1 MSTKPKAYAYSR
13 ISSRAQLKGDGL
25 RRQLAAALEW
35 SANNPDVEFDPTF
48 QDHGVS
54 AYRGTHRDTGKLGV
68 LLSMIEAGTIRPGDY
83 LLVDEFSRLT
93 REAET
98 EALHLL
104 TSITR
109 RHVKVVTL
117 VDGETYHAQS
127 SAMDLMRALMMLSAA
142 HRENKERQRKVAIA
156 WAAKREEA
164 RRSGKKLSSRGPAW
178 TKWNP
183 VTKDFD
189 LDHQKA
195 DVIRRIFA
203 ECNDGLGITA
213 IAQRLNNDKVE
224 TFTGT
229 SDGWHQGYV
238 LTILRSP
245 SVMGFYQPTLTSQR
259 AHQRMLRKPDG
270 DPIPDYYPKVIDV
283 ETFDRAQAMIAMRNK
298 RGGGAGRK
306 GKTFPNLIQGLGK
319 CEKCGGTL
327 IVTNH
332 PNSARVRS
340 LRCYQANRKHQCDNA
355 TTYLCSE
362 VEDRLTTFLMTA
374 RMEETPVLPDMT
386 DLNNKI
392 AAREAVQR
400 KIENL
405 NDAIEEAEKGQDV
418 SSTRRRLA
426 ERQAE
431 ASKLDTVIEDLRAT
445 LKHQARLSGQDAVEE
460 ASKWMA
466 SISETNT
473 DEDLYR
479 VRAKANA
486 MLLSLYD
493 TIIPYEGGLYVLSQ
507 GKGWLITDEVF
518 VELDVKDD
526 RPITRNELELTSTWA
541 KVTMI

>member
-35 SANNPDVEFDPTF
+35 SANHPDVEFDPTF
-48 QDHGVS
+48 RDEGVS

-68 LLSMIEAGTIRPGDY
+68 LLGMIEAGTIRPGDY

-142 HRENKERQRKVAIA
+142 HRENKERQRKVAKA
-156 WAAKREEA
+156 WAEKRAEA

-178 TKWNP
+178 TIWNP
-183 VTKDFD
+183 TKRDFE
-189 LDHQKA
+189 LDATKA
-195 DVIRRIFA
+195 EVIRRIFA

-224 TFTGT
+224 PFTKT
-229 SDGWHQGYV
+229 ADGWHQGYV

-245 SVMGFYQPTLTSQR
+245 SVMGLYQPTLTSQR
-259 AHQRMLRKPDG
+259 AHQRMLRQPDG

-319 CEKCGGTL
+319 CEECGGTL
-327 IVTNH
+327 VITNH
-332 PNSARVRS
+332 PNSKRVRS
-340 LRCYQANRKHQCDNA
+340 FRCYQANRKHKCTNA

-362 VEDRLTTFLMTA
+362 VEERLTTFLMTA
-374 RMEETPVLPDMT
+374 RMEETPTLPDLT
-386 DLNNKI
+386 DLNNKL

-405 NDAIEEAEKGQDV
+405 NDTIEEAAKGEDLT
-418 SSTRRRLA
+418 STRSRL
-426 ERQAE
+426 RQRELE
-431 ASKLDTVIEDLRAT
+431 AAALDRQIEDLRTT
-445 LKHQARLSGQDAVEE
+445 LKHQAKLTGQDAVDE
-460 ASKWMA
+460 AAQWLDA
-466 SISETNT
+466 LADATSE
-473 DEDLYR
+473 DDLYR
-479 VRAKANA
+479 ARAKANA

-493 TIIPYEGGLYVLSQ
+493 SIIPFDGGLYVLSQ
-507 GKGWLITDEVF
+507 GKGWLINDEVF
-518 VELDVKDD
+518 VELDVNDK
-526 RPITRNELELTSTWA
+526 RPITRHELEMSATWA

>member
-68 LLSMIEAGTIRPGDY
+68 LLGMIEAGTIRPGDY

-164 RRSGKKLSSRGPAW
+164 RKNGKKLSSRGPAW
-178 TKWNP
+178 TIWNP

-195 DVIRRIFA
+195 EVIRRIFS

-213 IAQRLNNDKVE
+213 IAGRLNRDKVD
-224 TFTGT
+224 TFTKT
-229 SDGWHQGYV
+229 ADGWHQGYV

-283 ETFDRAQAMIAMRNK
+283 ETFDRAQAQIALRNK

-306 GKTFPNLIQGLGK
+306 GKTFPNLIQGLGR
-319 CEKCGGTL
+319 CEQCGGTL

-340 LRCYQANRKHQCDNA
+340 FRCYQANRKHNCTNTA
-355 TTYLCSE
+355 TYLCSE
-362 VEDRLTTFLMTA
+362 VEERLTVFLMTA

-392 AAREAVQR
+392 AARQAVQT
-400 KIENL
+400 KIDNL
-405 NDAIEEAEKGQDV
+405 NDTIEEAQKGDDLTT
-418 SSTRRRLA
+418 TRTRL
-426 ERQAE
+426 RQREAE
-431 ASKLDTVIEDLRAT
+431 AAELDKAIEDLRTT

-460 ASKWMA
+460 AAKWMDA
-466 SISETNT
+466 ISEATA
-473 DEDLYR
+473 DDDLYR
-479 VRAKANA
+479 TRAKANS

-493 TIIPYEGGLYVLSQ
+493 TIIPFDGGLYVLSN
-507 GKGWLITDEVF
+507 GKGWLINDEVF
-518 VELDVKDD
+518 VELDVDD
-526 RPITRNELELTSTWA
+526 KRPITRADLEMSSTWA